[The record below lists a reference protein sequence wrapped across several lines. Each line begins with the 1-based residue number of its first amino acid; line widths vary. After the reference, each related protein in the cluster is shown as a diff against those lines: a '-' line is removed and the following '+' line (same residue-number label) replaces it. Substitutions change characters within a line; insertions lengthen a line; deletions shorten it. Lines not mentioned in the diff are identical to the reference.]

1 MSPQVIDDHCEFV
14 PRRTT
19 EGGTCPRRFWKLLL
33 SFATPTPP
41 APSPSPSPVRCLG
54 TPFRFTGNPV
64 LVTRRMRGD
73 EDATRT
79 SQSATGLLPC
89 SSRLQLRC
97 SSVQSSPVQ
106 FSSPWRLGLENRGF
120 LWFRWKK
127 KGQRTKQTQSMIESE
142 TVSTWGK
149 QSPGPHPLCLHLPS
163 PSQSAIAAPGGRR
176 IASKLTKLH
185 HSEDLGSAGSFFLD
199 ILLETDRG

>member
-1 MSPQVIDDHCEFV
+1 VSSSFLETFVELRNSNPSRPFSKPRPV
-14 PRRTT
+14 PRHPVQIYG
-19 EGGTCPRRFWKLLL
+19 EPGPCHQKNAGRRGRY
-33 SFATPTPP
+33 PNQPI
-41 APSPSPSPVRCLG
+41 
-54 TPFRFTGNPV
+54 GN
-64 LVTRRMRGD
+64 
-73 EDATRT
+73 
-79 SQSATGLLPC
+79 
-89 SSRLQLRC
+89 RLASLFVEAAASMQ
-97 SSVQSSPVQ
+97 VQSSPVQ
-106 FSSPWRLGLENRGF
+106 FSSPWRLGLQNRGF